1 MKDKKI
7 VGMIVIVLLVAG
19 LSFLG
24 GMKYGSS
31 KSSASQLASRQGGFS
46 QNGFGGQNGGRMAR
60 GGAGGG
66 LVSGKVLSID
76 TNSMTVELGNGGT
89 TGAQS
94 GSKIVLFSPTTK
106 VEKTVDGAVADVAV
120 GKQVSVTGTANTDGS
135 ISATSVQI
143 RPNQPATPT
152 KTN

>member
-19 LSFLG
+19 LSFLV
-24 GMKYGSS
+24 GMKYGGS
-31 KSSASQLASRQGGFS
+31 KSSASQLISRQGGF
-46 QNGFGGQNGGRMAR
+46 GQNGGRIAR
-60 GGAGGG
+60 GGAG

-76 TNSMTVELGNGGT
+76 ANSMTVELGNGGPQGT
-89 TGAQS
+89 QG

-106 VEKTVDGAVADVAV
+106 IEKTVDGAVVDVVV
-120 GKQVSVTGTANTDGS
+120 GKQVMITGTANPDGS
-135 ISATSVQI
+135 VSATSVQI
-143 RPNQPATPT
+143 RPTQPATSI

>member
-1 MKDKKI
+1 MQKNKKI

-31 KSSASQLASRQGGFS
+31 RSSASQLTNRQGGFS
-46 QNGFGGQNGGRMAR
+46 QNGFNQNGGGKGQGMR

-66 LVSGKVLSID
+66 VVSGEILSKD
-76 TNSMTVELGNGGT
+76 ATSMTVSLRAG
-89 TGAQS
+89 
-94 GSKIVLFSPTTK
+94 GSKIVLYSPTTK
-106 VEKTVDGAVADVAV
+106 VEKTVDGTIADVIA
-120 GKQVSVTGTANTDGS
+120 GKSVMITGTANPDGS
-135 ISATSVQI
+135 VSATSIQI
-143 RPNQPATPT
+143 RPTLPVST